1 MALIQYI
8 GRIQFDDGARRTLPD
23 ELLRVGIRRPLV
35 VSDRGLEAN
44 GVLATALE
52 SLDGWE
58 EAPSFLDVPSN
69 PTESAV
75 RAALAVYRENGCDGV
90 IAVGGG
96 SPMDCGKA
104 VALLATHNRPLEA
117 YLARTGGEARITRD
131 IAPIVAIP
139 TTAGTGSEI
148 GRGASI
154 TLATGEKEVFIGPN
168 LVPRVAIC
176 DPELTHG
183 LPPQLTAATGV
194 DAFSHAFEA
203 YLSPA
208 VNPPADA
215 IALEALRR
223 MHRWLPRA
231 VADGHD
237 RDARWNVMMAAL
249 EAAMTT
255 WKGLGLTHALSMP
268 FDDLGLHHG
277 TVVGVLLPHTVNF
290 LAEAVPME
298 RITAVAGALGTT
310 PENLAEELALFTSR
324 LGLPEG
330 LGALGVDPGRLHGF
344 SVLAA
349 GTAFNRTAPGDATA
363 ADYERIARSAMR
375 PYTPHAALIR

>member
-1 MALIQYI
+1 MAFIQYI

-23 ELLRVGIRRPLV
+23 ELERAGIRRPLI

-44 GVLATALE
+44 GVLETALE
-52 SLDGWE
+52 SLDGWD
-58 EAPSFLDVPSN
+58 ALPAFLDVPSN
-69 PTESAV
+69 PTEAAV
-75 RAALAVYRENGCDGV
+75 RAARAVYRAHRCDGV
-90 IAVGGG
+90 IAIGGG

-104 VALLATHNRPLEA
+104 VALLATHDEPLEA
-117 YLARTGGEARITRD
+117 YLARLGGEQRITRD
-131 IAPIVAIP
+131 IAPVVAIP

-154 TLATGEKEVFIGPN
+154 TLDNGEKEVFLSPN
-168 LVPRVAIC
+168 LVPRAAIC

-183 LPPQLTAATGV
+183 LPPHLTAATGI

-223 MHRWLPRA
+223 MRAWLPRA
-231 VADGHD
+231 VADGRD
-237 RDARWNVMMAAL
+237 REARWNVMMAAL

-277 TVVGVLLPHTVNF
+277 TVVGVLLPHTVGF
-290 LAEAVPME
+290 LTEAVSAE
-298 RITAVAGALGTT
+298 RIAAVAEALGTT
-310 PENLAEELALFTSR
+310 PGHLAEDLAAFTAS

-330 LGALGVDPGRLHGF
+330 LCALDVDTAKLPGF
-344 SVLAA
+344 SALAA
-349 GTAFNRTAPGDATA
+349 GSAFNITAPGDASA
-363 ADYERIARSAMR
+363 ADYERIALSAMR
-375 PYTPHAALIR
+375 PYTGLLR

>member
-1 MALIQYI
+1 MAFMQYI
-8 GRIQFDDGARRTLPD
+8 GRIQFGDGARRTLSD
-23 ELLRVGIRRPLV
+23 ELERAGIRRPLI

-44 GVLATALE
+44 GVLDTALE
-52 SLDGWE
+52 SLDGWD
-58 EAPSFLDVPSN
+58 ALPAFLDVPSN
-69 PTESAV
+69 PTEAAV
-75 RAALAVYRENGCDGV
+75 RAALAVYRAHRCDGV
-90 IAVGGG
+90 IAIGGG

-104 VALLATHNRPLEA
+104 VALLATHDDPLEA
-117 YLARTGGEARITRD
+117 YLARLGGEQRITRD
-131 IAPIVAIP
+131 IAPVVAIP

-154 TLATGEKEVFIGPN
+154 TLDSGEKEVFLSPN
-168 LVPRVAIC
+168 LVPRAAIC

-183 LPPQLTAATGV
+183 LPPHLTAATGI

-223 MHRWLPRA
+223 MRAWLPRA
-231 VADGHD
+231 VADG
-237 RDARWNVMMAAL
+237 RNREARWNVMMAAL

-277 TVVGVLLPHTVNF
+277 TVVGVLLPHTVDF
-290 LAEAVPME
+290 LTDAVPAD
-298 RITAVAGALGTT
+298 RIAAVAEALGTT
-310 PENLAEELALFTSR
+310 PGHLAEDLAAFTAS

-330 LGALGVDPGRLHGF
+330 LRALDVDTAKLPGF
-344 SVLAA
+344 SALAA
-349 GTAFNRTAPGDATA
+349 GSAFNITAPGDASA
-363 ADYERIARSAMR
+363 ADYERIALSAMR
-375 PYTPHAALIR
+375 PYAALLQ

>member
-1 MALIQYI
+1 MAFIQYI
-8 GRIQFDDGARRTLPD
+8 GRIQFDDGARCALPD
-23 ELLRVGIRRPLV
+23 ELTRAGIARPLII
-35 VSDRGLEAN
+35 SDRGLEAN

-52 SLDGWE
+52 FLEGSSAL
-58 EAPSFLDVPSN
+58 PLFLDVPSN
-69 PTESAV
+69 PTEAAV
-75 RAALAVYRENGCDGV
+75 RAALAVYREHECDGV
-90 IAVGGG
+90 IAIGGG

-104 VALLATHNRPLEA
+104 VALLATHDGPLEA
-117 YLARTGGEARITRD
+117 YLARTGGEARITRG
-131 IAPIVAIP
+131 IAPVVAIP

-154 TLATGEKEVFIGPN
+154 TLANGEKEVFLSPN

-183 LPPQLTAATGV
+183 LPPHLTAATGI

-215 IALEALRR
+215 IALESLRR
-223 MHRWLPRA
+223 MRTWLPRA
-231 VADGHD
+231 VVDGRD
-237 RDARWNVMMAAL
+237 REARWNVMMAAL

-277 TVVGVLLPHTVNF
+277 TVVGVLLPHTVGF
-290 LAEAVPME
+290 LLDVIPGE
-298 RITAVAGALGTT
+298 RIAAIAAALDTT
-310 PENLAEELALFTSR
+310 PELLAEDLAAFTGQ

-330 LGALGVDPGRLHGF
+330 LGALEVDPDRLPGY
-344 SVLAA
+344 SALAA
-349 GTAFNRTAPGDATA
+349 TSAFNATAPGEATA
-363 ADYERIARSAMR
+363 ADYQRMALSAMR
-375 PYTPHAALIR
+375 PYAPGASLVR